1 MRVLHLYEVKTLDG
15 NRYRGEIAYKDN
27 QKIVLKLR
35 QKYPEQKL
43 RLFKEGIL
51 SIHDVGWQKVY
62 VR

>member
-1 MRVLHLYEVKTLDG
+1 MRILHLYEVKMHDG

-27 QKIVLKLR
+27 HKVVLKLR

-51 SIHDVGWQKVY
+51 SIHDVGWQRVF